1 MIRKLSVKLK
11 YYCEGDKIWEKKI
24 HYTKFKSKKTQWDWE
39 CGSDCGSVGV
49 TAVAARV

>member
-1 MIRKLSVKLK
+1 MIRKLRVKLK
-11 YYCEGDKIWEKKI
+11 YSCEGDRIWEKKI

-39 CGSDCGSVGV
+39 CGSDRGSVGV

>member
-1 MIRKLSVKLK
+1 MIVR
-11 YYCEGDKIWEKKI
+11 GIRTEKKKI
-24 HYTKFKSKKTQWDWE
+24 YYTKFKSKKTQWDWE

>member
-24 HYTKFKSKKTQWDWE
+24 HYTKFKSKKTQLDWE
-39 CGSDCGSVGV
+39 CASDCGSVRV